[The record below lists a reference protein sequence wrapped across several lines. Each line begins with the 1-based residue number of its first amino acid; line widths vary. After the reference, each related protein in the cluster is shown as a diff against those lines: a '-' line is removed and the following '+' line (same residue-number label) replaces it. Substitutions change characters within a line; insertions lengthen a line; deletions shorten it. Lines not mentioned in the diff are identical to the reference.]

1 VGAEVPRPV
10 YWKPRYPTRVMRE
23 RAFAKRQRAQ
33 DERQRAQDE
42 ALARERG
49 PSLVERLRTMLRR
62 GDGA

>member
-1 VGAEVPRPV
+1 
-10 YWKPRYPTRVMRE
+10 MRE
-23 RAFAKRQRAQ
+23 RAFAK
-33 DERQRAQDE
+33 RQRAQDE